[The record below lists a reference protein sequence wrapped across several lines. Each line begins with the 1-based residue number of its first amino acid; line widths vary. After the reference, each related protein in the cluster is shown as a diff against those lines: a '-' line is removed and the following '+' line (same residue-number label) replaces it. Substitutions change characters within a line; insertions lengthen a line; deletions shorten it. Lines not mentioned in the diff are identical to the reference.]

1 MTLRASVFRTSAAR
15 PRPPFRA
22 AARPRRAL
30 LAVVLSAGLM
40 TGLVSCAA
48 EEDPDQGT
56 NGVGKLTAV
65 EIETR
70 ARAAADEAKAVR
82 LSGTLVSKGGT
93 YKLNMR
99 LKDGGG
105 SGSVTT
111 DDHAFELLRI
121 GDDLYLKA
129 DAAFWSNR
137 GTGGSEPAEAD
148 ADAEAAGKLG
158 GKYVRVPRG
167 DAAYQ
172 QFRGFT
178 EKDGMLDGFLGMEGE
193 LSKGDRT
200 KIGNVRTVKV
210 TAEEGKGGVLDVSLD
225 GQPYPVRF
233 ARAGGAGVL
242 TLAEW
247 DVDFPLAPPARGAVV
262 DYGKD
267 LRGGSEGKS
276 GESGGSGEGG
286 GGDGEGGQGGG
297 SG

>member
-1 MTLRASVFRTSAAR
+1 M
-15 PRPPFRA
+15 
-22 AARPRRAL
+22 
-30 LAVVLSAGLM
+30 LAVVLSAGLV
-40 TGLVSCAA
+40 TGLASCAA

-56 NGVGKLTAV
+56 NGVGKLTAAD
-65 EIETR
+65 IETR
-70 ARAAADEAKAVR
+70 ARAAADQAKAVR

-111 DDHAFELLRI
+111 DDHTFELLRI

-129 DAAFWSNR
+129 DAGFWSNR
-137 GTGGSEPAEAD
+137 GANGSEPSE

-167 DAAYQ
+167 DAAYE

-200 KIGNVRTVKV
+200 EIGDVRTVKV
-210 TAEEGKGGVLDVSLD
+210 TAEEGKGGVLDVSLE

-247 DVDFPLAPPARGAVV
+247 DVDFPLAPPAKGAVV

-267 LRGGSEGKS
+267 LRGS
-276 GESGGSGEGG
+276 SGGSGGSGDKSGAGKDGEGEGGEGEGG
-286 GGDGEGGQGGG
+286 GG

>member
-1 MTLRASVFRTSAAR
+1 MTLRASVFRTPAAR

-22 AARPRRAL
+22 GTRPRRAL

-70 ARAAADEAKAVR
+70 ARAAADAAKAVR

-129 DAAFWSNR
+129 DAAFWSDR
-137 GTGGSEPAEAD
+137 GTGGSEPSEAD
-148 ADAEAAGKLG
+148 AAAAGKLG

-193 LSKGDRT
+193 LGKGDRT

-210 TAEEGKGGVLDVSLD
+210 TADEGKGGVLDVSLD

-247 DVDFPLAPPARGAVV
+247 DVDFPLAPPARAAVV

-267 LRGGSEGKS
+267 LRGSREGK
-276 GESGGSGEGG
+276 GDKGGGEGS
-286 GGDGEGGQGGG
+286 GEGGQGGG